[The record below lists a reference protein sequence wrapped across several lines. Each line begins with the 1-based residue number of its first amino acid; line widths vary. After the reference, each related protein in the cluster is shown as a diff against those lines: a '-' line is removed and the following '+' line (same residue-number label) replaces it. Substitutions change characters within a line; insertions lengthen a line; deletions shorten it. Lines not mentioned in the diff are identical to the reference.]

1 MTETI
6 ELGRI
11 EAGSRYDLRVLGSP
25 GAPDESELDEKD
37 GAFGYVHS
45 YETSSRYDGPGVR
58 LVLFV
63 SGCLLRCSYC
73 HNPDTWHLK
82 DGTHVSARHVIGRLE
97 DFASKVHAGL
107 DGLDWNGTR
116 EIVRAMVRRIE
127 IDKDQVDIV
136 FRVPPPP
143 PGSDGDPRRSTRQ
156 EGHVWQ
162 DCRGGRGTAWRGS
175 PPTPWSQAK
184 EERQCQSG
192 YRRPQPPGRAF
203 MRPSSSAR
211 RTGSWRSLGRTGT
224 SQAFTGSATAV
235 LRIWSGS
242 CVPPP
247 AMVTVWSFAT
257 RPDMTAS
264 GWRGLAIRSSSAL
277 PEEARR
283 ANQLSYAWL
292 TGEPRRQ
299 P

>member
-97 DFASKVHAGL
+97 DFAPALRALNGGL
-107 DGLDWNGTR
+107 TISGG
-116 EIVRAMVRRIE
+116 EPMV
-127 IDKDQVDIV
+127 Q
-136 FRVPPPP
+136 
-143 PGSDGDPRRSTRQ
+143 
-156 EGHVWQ
+156 
-162 DCRGGRGTAWRGS
+162 
-175 PPTPWSQAK
+175 
-184 EERQCQSG
+184 
-192 YRRPQPPGRAF
+192 
-203 MRPSSSAR
+203 M
-211 RTGSWRSLGRTGT
+211 
-224 SQAFTGSATAV
+224 AFTHRIFAMAKTLGLHTAIETSGFLGARADNEYLSCIDLVLLDIKSSDPEIYRQVTGRELSPTLRFAERLAV
-235 LRIWSGS
+235 LNKPVWVRFTL
-242 CVPPP
+242 VPGLTDDPANVEGIARFVAPLKNVEWVEVQPFHKMGEFKWKAMGIDYIHADTPAAPP
-247 AMVTVWSFAT
+247 ALVDRVIQQF
-257 RPDMTAS
+257 
-264 GWRGLAIRSSSAL
+264 
-277 PEEARR
+277 R
-283 ANQLSYAWL
+283 AA
-292 TGEPRRQ
+292 GCRVR
-299 P
+299 